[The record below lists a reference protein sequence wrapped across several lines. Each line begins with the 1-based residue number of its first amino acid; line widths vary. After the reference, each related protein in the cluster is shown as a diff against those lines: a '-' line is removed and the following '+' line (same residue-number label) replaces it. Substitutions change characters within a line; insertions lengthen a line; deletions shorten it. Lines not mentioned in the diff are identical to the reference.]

1 MVEAV
6 TVSAARTLMGRLE
19 GKVAVVTGANSG
31 IGLATAKRFAHEGAR
46 LFINGRRQREL
57 DAATREVGGNTIGV
71 KGDVANLADLDRLY
85 EVVREAAGVIDILF
99 ANAGSGE
106 FVPLQEITE
115 DHYDRTFATNVKGT
129 LFTVQKALPLLRDGA
144 SVILAGSTAAIKG
157 RPAFSVY
164 SASKAAIRN
173 LARSWSLDLAPRRI
187 RVNVLAPGAT
197 STPGWHGLA
206 ASEEQHREM
215 QRLTAA
221 ATPLGRLGDPDEIAS
236 VALFLA
242 SNESSYVNGAELFV
256 DGGSAQI

>member
-1 MVEAV
+1 MARPTSDRPATKCTHSDSVRSCGDDHTLKGTTKVEGV

-99 ANAGSGE
+99 ANAGGGE

-115 DHYDRTFATNVKGT
+115 DHYDRNFATNVKGT
-129 LFTVQKALPLLRDGA
+129 LSPCRRRFRSCAMERPSSSPAPRQLSKADRPSVCTARARRPSEILREAGVSIWRRGVSESTCWHPARPQRPDGTDWLLR
-144 SVILAGSTAAIKG
+144 
-157 RPAFSVY
+157 
-164 SASKAAIRN
+164 
-173 LARSWSLDLAPRRI
+173 RSSIGKCKD
-187 RVNVLAPGAT
+187 
-197 STPGWHGLA
+197 
-206 ASEEQHREM
+206 
-215 QRLTAA
+215 
-221 ATPLGRLGDPDEIAS
+221 
-236 VALFLA
+236 
-242 SNESSYVNGAELFV
+242 
-256 DGGSAQI
+256 

>member
-1 MVEAV
+1 
-6 TVSAARTLMGRLE
+6 MGRLD

-31 IGLATAKRFAHEGAR
+31 IGLATARRFAREGAR
-46 LFINGRRQREL
+46 LFITGRRQTELNAAVRE
-57 DAATREVGGNTIGV
+57 TGGNTVGV
-71 KGDVANLADLDRLY
+71 RGDVSDLADLDRLY
-85 EVVREAAGVIDILF
+85 DVVREQTGFIDILF
-99 ANAGSGE
+99 ANAGGGE
-106 FVPLQEITE
+106 FMPLQEITE

-144 SVILAGSTAAIKG
+144 SVILTGSTAAVTG
-157 RPAFSVY
+157 TPAFSVY
-164 SASKAAIRN
+164 SASKAAIRSF
-173 LARSWSLDLAPRRI
+173 ARSWVLDLALRRI

-206 ASEEQHREM
+206 ASEEQDREM

-236 VALFLA
+236 AALFLA
-242 SNESSYVNGAELFV
+242 SDESSFVNGAELFV